1 MFKIYAIK
9 NLFFKNIIL
18 TILFAILITVIT
30 SIINYNIKYLEL
42 NEQVKKDIQ
51 FDLNE
56 IEFSTKNYFDNIE
69 DIISSI
75 LKNDI
80 FTNYL
85 INKSNNKEI
94 VSDLFKGL
102 IQSHKNIFQLR
113 FIDAKGFEKI
123 KLVKER
129 NSEIIYK
136 VDEKSLQNKS
146 NRYYFK
152 DTVNNK
158 DGNYFYSQLDLNIE
172 NKKIEKPIRPTMRI
186 SSNIFHKGIFYG
198 IIIAN
203 VDMEKLLS
211 QIKNNNNFNV
221 YMIDKSGNFIIHPN
235 SKKAWNKYLNNGN
248 TIFTEFN
255 LPTTSI
261 KENNIGEDK
270 YIFSLENY
278 FKNKED
284 IKLIFEI
291 QNKYLNDVKST
302 NLKHILILAFSILVV
317 SIILGL
323 IISIP
328 MSKIYINFNKLYKQN
343 LRFMSIINSYVITMT
358 VGLDKKILDVSDA
371 LCDLSKYKKEKLIG
385 EKISIFN
392 TDKTNPTLYKEIL
405 GQIINGNIWEG
416 EIKEKSK
423 DNTYYWLKSTILPNF
438 DENQKIISF
447 TSISENITDKK
458 TIELLSQTDK
468 LTQLSN
474 RHKMDECLISEFD
487 RFKRAKTPF
496 SILLIDIDK
505 FKEVNDNY
513 GHQVGDIILIELSKI
528 LKENSRKI
536 DIVGRWGG
544 EEFLII
550 CTNTNKSGAIIYA
563 EKIRKKVEEFNF
575 PHIQNKTISIGV
587 SEISENDTLSLLIK
601 RADDNLYLAKKQG
614 RNKIVS

>member
-278 FKNKED
+278 FKNNED

-291 QNKYLNDVKST
+291 QNKYLDDVKNT
-302 NLKHILILAFSILVV
+302 NLKHILILALSVLIV

-438 DENQKIISF
+438 DEHKKIISF

-458 TIELLSQTDK
+458 TIEILSQTDK

-496 SILLIDIDK
+496 SILLIDVDK

-601 RADDNLYLAKKQG
+601 RADDNLYLAKKEG

>member
-291 QNKYLNDVKST
+291 QNKYLNDVKNT
-302 NLKHILILAFSILVV
+302 NLKHILILALSILVV

-458 TIELLSQTDK
+458 TIEILSQTDK

-487 RFKRAKTPF
+487 RFKRIKTPF
-496 SILLIDIDK
+496 SILLIDVDK

>member
-291 QNKYLNDVKST
+291 QNKYLDDVKNT

-458 TIELLSQTDK
+458 TIEILSQTDK

-496 SILLIDIDK
+496 SILLIDVDK